1 MYMKV
6 ILFISISLDI
16 AAALYTE
23 EPTVKLLKVESLA
36 DRFPASDSPHRIIV
50 ENGFVR
56 TEY

>member
-1 MYMKV
+1 MKV
-6 ILFISISLDI
+6 ILFIFISLDI

-23 EPTVKLLKVESLA
+23 EPTVKLLEVESLA
-36 DRFPASDSPHRIIV
+36 DRFPASDSPYRIII